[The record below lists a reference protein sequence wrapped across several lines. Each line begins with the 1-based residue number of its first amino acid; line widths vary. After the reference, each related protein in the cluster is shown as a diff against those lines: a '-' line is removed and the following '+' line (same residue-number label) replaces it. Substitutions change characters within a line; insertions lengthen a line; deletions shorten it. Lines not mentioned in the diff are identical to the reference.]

1 MAASEYNETK
11 KKDPLSGGL
20 AGAAFALTNKVS
32 PTEEP
37 EERPIDRIKLY
48 TEESWKIQVENEI
61 AAQRKFE
68 KTGGVAEAHLV
79 DGELKFDDDEEEAKR
94 DRDPKLVEGN
104 VLPDE
109 LSDIFKSDLYGKPLE
124 EIDKYIKDKTFIAI
138 APRFKKKFIH
148 RFSSTK
154 ALFLLTP
161 WNPVRKLAVYVATNQ
176 FFDYIVILTILCN
189 CIFMSLGPDS
199 AVADTA
205 EYAFLAIY
213 TIECI
218 IKIIGRGFIIN
229 KFVGSY
235 HYDLKKNNNVKK
247 HNLNSDF

>member
-1 MAASEYNETK
+1 MAASENNETK

-20 AGAAFALTNKVS
+20 AGAAFALTNKAT

-104 VLPDE
+104 ALPDE
-109 LSDIFKSDLYGKPLE
+109 LSDVFKSDLYGKPLE
-124 EIDKYIKDKTFIAI
+124 EIDKYIKDK
-138 APRFKKKFIH
+138 
-148 RFSSTK
+148 
-154 ALFLLTP
+154 
-161 WNPVRKLAVYVATNQ
+161 V
-176 FFDYIVILTILCN
+176 
-189 CIFMSLGPDS
+189 
-199 AVADTA
+199 
-205 EYAFLAIY
+205 
-213 TIECI
+213 
-218 IKIIGRGFIIN
+218 
-229 KFVGSY
+229 
-235 HYDLKKNNNVKK
+235 
-247 HNLNSDF
+247 